1 MQVTRLVLF
10 AAMCLVSTAA
20 AAQDNLGEFH
30 SKHFLYG
37 HPTGAPATNDLII
50 RDSYALSNNDTKKF
64 ADWVA
69 YRLTPQEVSGTVDL
83 LRKWRADPWLDDD
96 ETLEPSGPDDY
107 AGASAA
113 NDYQR
118 GHQAP
123 LASFKGAH
131 AARELNY
138 LSNITPQ
145 KAALNGG
152 PWARLEEAVRK
163 YVRRWETVWVITGP
177 LYETPMPAL
186 NTVETH
192 TVPSGYWKI
201 VADLRG
207 SAIPTVAAFIMQQN
221 VVSNADISNLVRT
234 VVEIETRSGLS
245 FFTELPAADQQVIK
259 ASEDATWFLT
269 QN

>member
-1 MQVTRLVLF
+1 MCTPRLVVF
-10 AAMCLVSTAA
+10 AAMLLMSTAA
-20 AAQDNLGEFH
+20 LGQENIGEFH

-37 HPTGAPATNDLII
+37 HPTGTPSTNDLII
-50 RDSYALSNNDTKKF
+50 RDSYALSNNDTTKF

-83 LRKWRADPWLDDD
+83 QRTWRRDPWLTDE
-96 ETLEPSGPDDY
+96 ETLEPGGPDDY
-107 AGASAA
+107 DGVGALG
-113 NDYQR
+113 YQR

-123 LASFKGAH
+123 LASFKGVH

-145 KAALNGG
+145 RGALNGG
-152 PWARLEEAVRK
+152 PWKDLEDAVRE

-177 LYETPMPAL
+177 LYESPMQPL
-186 NTVETH
+186 NTTEPH
-192 TVPSGYWKI
+192 TVPSAYWKI

-207 SAIPTVAAFIMQQN
+207 SPIPTVAAFIMQQN
-221 VVSNADISNLVRT
+221 VISGADISDFVRT
-234 VVEIETRSGLS
+234 VDEIETRSGLS

-259 ASEDATWFLT
+259 ATDDATWFLT

>member
-1 MQVTRLVLF
+1 MQVTKLILF
-10 AAMCLVSTAA
+10 AAICLVSTAVLA
-20 AAQDNLGEFH
+20 HDNLGEFH

-50 RDSYALSNNDTKKF
+50 RDSYALSNNDTTKF

-83 LRKWRADPWLDDD
+83 LRKWRADPWLNDN

-107 AGASAA
+107 AGAFNA

-123 LASFKGAH
+123 LASFKGSH

-145 KAALNGG
+145 MSDLNAG
-152 PWARLEEAVRK
+152 PWARLEEAVRQ

-177 LYETPMPAL
+177 LYESPMPAL
-186 NTVETH
+186 GTTETH

-207 SAIPTVAAFIMQQN
+207 SAIPTVAAFVMPQTANRSANI
-221 VVSNADISNLVRT
+221 ADCAVT
-234 VVEIETRSGLS
+234 VADVETRSGLS
-245 FFTELPAADQQVIK
+245 FFAELPAADQQTVK
-259 ASEDATWFLT
+259 ATADATWLLP
-269 QN
+269 